1 MQIKYSRLLLLI
13 AFLAVLPSCS
23 VKERDSDI
31 DTYVHRFNEYCRKGM
46 FDSLAAYAGYV
57 NGMQDAIKD
66 ERLALITNLNLAQ
79 AYMSME
85 NFADAAACLERLD
98 SVSWSDRNSD
108 LQAMHNGI
116 RAEYEIKCG
125 FNYPQALIYITQAL
139 TYYKNSEDYLNT
151 CTALSNISRIYF
163 FRRDTSGAAYAREAY
178 RISTKCYGDP
188 YVMCMSCVTLSM
200 MLVLKEEFAEA
211 EKYALKAKEIAD
223 ADGYSIMYAR
233 IYMVLGVVSM
243 QKGELEKAE
252 SFFRS
257 GIEYAGHSDK
267 DFYYEVSLPYMR
279 LLMTMGRYEEARGY
293 LEKMLAN
300 VESTGNLRY
309 KYQIL
314 ELLSDLYFAVSDT
327 ESAFVYHKMYV
338 EAKDALLG
346 MGKESAFNELL
357 MLYEKASLENVIQKN
372 RNSLNVIIFICL
384 TSILTGIFFYL
395 RFRMQNKL
403 YRELVE
409 KHQEYLLRNE
419 MNRQYVIANEEEKK
433 GPAARTTDEEL
444 FMKLE
449 KLMHEDR
456 LYLQNDISL
465 DKIAAMLGTNR
476 TYLSRAVNHFAKRS
490 FNGYINIYRIEEATR
505 ILSKSDEDVQIKNLY
520 EILGYNSAATF
531 FRVFRS
537 EVGMPPSKYRE
548 EVVKLAASKKEIE

>member
-1 MQIKYSRLLLLI
+1 
-13 AFLAVLPSCS
+13 
-23 VKERDSDI
+23 
-31 DTYVHRFNEYCRKGM
+31 
-46 FDSLAAYAGYV
+46 
-57 NGMQDAIKD
+57 
-66 ERLALITNLNLAQ
+66 
-79 AYMSME
+79 
-85 NFADAAACLERLD
+85 
-98 SVSWSDRNSD
+98 
-108 LQAMHNGI
+108 
-116 RAEYEIKCG
+116 
-125 FNYPQALIYITQAL
+125 
-139 TYYKNSEDYLNT
+139 
-151 CTALSNISRIYF
+151 
-163 FRRDTSGAAYAREAY
+163 
-178 RISTKCYGDP
+178 
-188 YVMCMSCVTLSM
+188 
-200 MLVLKEEFAEA
+200 
-211 EKYALKAKEIAD
+211 
-223 ADGYSIMYAR
+223 
-233 IYMVLGVVSM
+233 
-243 QKGELEKAE
+243 
-252 SFFRS
+252 
-257 GIEYAGHSDK
+257 
-267 DFYYEVSLPYMR
+267 
-279 LLMTMGRYEEARGY
+279 
-293 LEKMLAN
+293 
-300 VESTGNLRY
+300 
-309 KYQIL
+309 
-314 ELLSDLYFAVSDT
+314 
-327 ESAFVYHKMYV
+327 
-338 EAKDALLG
+338 